1 MIDETVEE
9 IREMQTHSS
18 SVVAVRA
25 ARALEELLDRE
36 FATVEEFERDLER
49 NSSALQ
55 HANPSHASLWSTQ
68 RRIVEEV
75 TGGDAGT
82 VEEVKTATAAVIDRV
97 VREVERSKARAA
109 ETVARELADAGTV
122 LTHDY
127 STTVIEAIELATGD
141 GAELSVYVTEAR
153 PRFQGRRAARTLADV
168 EGVDTNLV
176 VDSAAGHYLE
186 ECDLVVVGMD
196 CIVEDTLY
204 NRVGT
209 YPLAATAD
217 DAGVPFV
224 AAGASTKLIDGGFR
238 FENDF
243 RSPTEVL
250 LEPAEGFAVH
260 NPAYDATPI
269 RLVDRVLT
277 DEGVEEF

>member
-25 ARALEELLDRE
+25 ARALEDLLDRE
-36 FATVEEFERDLER
+36 FASVEEFERDLER

-55 HANPSHASLWSTQ
+55 RANPSHASLWSTQ
-68 RRIVEEV
+68 RRIVAEV
-75 TGGDAGT
+75 TDSEADT
-82 VEEVKTATAAVIDRV
+82 VEEVTATAAAIIDRV
-97 VREVERSKARAA
+97 VEEVERSKARAA
-109 ETVARELADAGTV
+109 ETLARELADVGTI

-141 GAELSVYVTEAR
+141 DSTLSVYATEAR
-153 PRFQGRRAARTLADV
+153 PRFQGRRTARTLADV

-176 VDSAAGHYLE
+176 VDSAAGHYMS

-196 CIVEDTLY
+196 CIVDDTLY

-209 YPLAATAD
+209 YPLAATAA

-224 AAGASTKLIDGGFR
+224 AAGASTKLIDSGFR

-260 NPAYDATPI
+260 NPAYDATPT
-269 RLVDRVLT
+269 RLVDRVIT
-277 DEGVEEF
+277 DEGVEER